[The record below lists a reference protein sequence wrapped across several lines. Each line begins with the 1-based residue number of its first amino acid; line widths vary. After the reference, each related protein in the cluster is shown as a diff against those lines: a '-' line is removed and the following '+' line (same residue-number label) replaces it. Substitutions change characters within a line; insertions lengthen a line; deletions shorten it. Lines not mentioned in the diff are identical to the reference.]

1 MNVND
6 LRAGRKEWVG
16 LAVLALPSLLV
27 SIDLFVLL
35 LAVPQLSGD
44 LGAGST
50 DQLWIIDG
58 YGFLLSGFL
67 ITMGALGDRLGRR
80 RLLLGGAAVF
90 GVASV
95 LAAYADSP
103 AMLIAA
109 RALLGV
115 AGAAMGPTTLALIT
129 GMFRDPKQRATAI
142 GVWLMSLMGGSAIG
156 PVVGGVL
163 LGHFWWGSVFLI
175 AVPAMVLLLAL
186 GPVLLPKDRPGRDP
200 APLDLV
206 SVGLSLAAILPAVY
220 GIKELARHGVSPTPA
235 AALVVGLL
243 FAVVFLRRQRTLA
256 HPLVDL
262 RLFRERTFRTAL
274 GAMFVNTMLP
284 GTVMVLITQFL
295 QLVAGYQPLRA
306 GLTLLP
312 AVAAGL
318 VATQLAPLAAR
329 RIRPAPLIAGGL
341 AISVVGLVLL
351 TAATDATA
359 VITGMALFNI
369 GAGPLVTLGT
379 GIVVGAVPP
388 ERAGSAASLSQTAN
402 EFGFALG
409 VAVFGS
415 VAAAVHRHGAPAGSG
430 DSLATTPPALLAQAR
445 DAFTDGLHLVA
456 AISAAAIAVA
466 AVLCLRALRHLPPV
480 GQGHGQGKEVTEPT
494 NSTPVGHGGA

>member
-1 MNVND
+1 MDVNNS
-6 LRAGRKEWVG
+6 RAGRKEWVG

-35 LAVPQLSGD
+35 LAVPRLSGD

-50 DQLWIIDG
+50 DQLWIIDV

-67 ITMGALGDRLGRR
+67 ITMGAVGDRVGRR
-80 RLLLGGAAVF
+80 RLLFGGAAVF

-95 LAAYADSP
+95 IAAYADSP

-109 RALLGV
+109 RALLGI
-115 AGAAMGPTTLALIT
+115 AGAAMGPTTLALII

-186 GPVLLPKDRPGRDP
+186 GPALLPKDRPERRP
-200 APLDLV
+200 TPLDLA
-206 SVGLSLAAILPAVY
+206 SVALSLAAILPAVY
-220 GIKELARHGVSPTPA
+220 GIKELARHGLEPTPL
-235 AALVVGLL
+235 AALIVGLL
-243 FAVVFLRRQRTLA
+243 FTAAFLRRQRSLRD
-256 HPLVDL
+256 PLVDL
-262 RLFRERTFRTAL
+262 RLFSERTFRTAL
-274 GAMFVNTMLP
+274 GGMFVNTMLP
-284 GTVMVLITQFL
+284 GATMVLITQYL

-306 GLTLLP
+306 GLALLP

-318 VATQLAPLAAR
+318 VATQVAPLAAR

-341 AISVVGLVLL
+341 AISVVGLLLL
-351 TAATDATA
+351 TGATDATA

-379 GIVVGAVPP
+379 GIVVGAVPA
-388 ERAGSAASLSQTAN
+388 EKAGSAASLSQTAN

-409 VAVFGS
+409 VAVLGS
-415 VAAAVHRHGAPAGSG
+415 VAAAVYRRSAPAGAG
-430 DSLATTPPALLAQAR
+430 DSLAAAPPALLDQAR
-445 DAFTDGLHLVA
+445 AAFTDGLHLVA
-456 AISAAAIAVA
+456 AISAVAIAIT

-480 GQGHGQGKEVTEPT
+480 GQVPQEIKEPQLE
-494 NSTPVGHGGA
+494 H

>member
-1 MNVND
+1 MNVNNQ
-6 LRAGRKEWVG
+6 RAGRKEWVG

-35 LAVPQLSGD
+35 LAVPKLSGD

-50 DQLWIIDG
+50 EQLWIIDI

-67 ITMGALGDRLGRR
+67 ITMGAVGDRLGRR
-80 RLLLGGAAVF
+80 RLLFGGAAVF
-90 GVASV
+90 GAASV
-95 LAAYADSP
+95 VAAYASDP
-103 AMLIAA
+103 VMLIAA
-109 RALLGV
+109 RAVLGI
-115 AGAAMGPTTLALIT
+115 AGAAMGPATLALIT

-186 GPVLLPKDRPGRDP
+186 GPALLPKDRPAGTSA

-220 GIKELARHGVSPTPA
+220 GIKEVARHGA
-235 AALVVGLL
+235 APGAVVALVVGLG
-243 FAVVFLRRQRTLA
+243 FAVAFVRRQRALA
-256 HPLVDL
+256 DPLVDL
-262 RLFRERTFRTAL
+262 RPFGAATFRTAL
-274 GAMFVNTMLP
+274 GAMFLNTMLP
-284 GTVMVLITQFL
+284 GATMVLITQYL
-295 QLVAGYQPLRA
+295 QLVSGYEPLGA
-306 GLTLLP
+306 GLALLP
-312 AVAAGL
+312 AVAAGII
-318 VATQLAPLAAR
+318 ATQVAPLAAR

-341 AISVVGLVLL
+341 VVSVAGLLLL
-351 TAATDATA
+351 TGADSAVAA
-359 VITGMALFNI
+359 VTGLALFNV

-388 ERAGSAASLSQTAN
+388 EKAGSAASLAQTAN

-409 VAVFGS
+409 VAVLGS
-415 VAAAVHRHGAPAGSG
+415 VAAAVYRHGVPAGAG
-430 DSLATTPPALLAQAR
+430 DSLATAPPALLDQAR
-445 DAFTDGLHLVA
+445 GAFTDGLHVVA
-456 AISAAAIAVA
+456 AISAVAMAVA
-466 AVLCLRALRHLPPV
+466 AVVCLRVLRHLPPV
-480 GQGHGQGKEVTEPT
+480 GQEQPTAAPEREPA
-494 NSTPVGHGGA
+494 PQMP

>member
-1 MNVND
+1 MDVNNS
-6 LRAGRKEWVG
+6 RAGRKEWVG

-35 LAVPQLSGD
+35 LAVPRLSDD
-44 LGAGST
+44 LGASST
-50 DQLWIIDG
+50 DQLWIIDV

-67 ITMGALGDRLGRR
+67 ITMGAVGDRVGRR
-80 RLLLGGAAVF
+80 RLLFGGAAVF

-95 LAAYADSP
+95 MAAYADSP

-109 RALLGV
+109 RALLGI

-129 GMFRDPKQRATAI
+129 GMFPDPKQRATAI

-186 GPVLLPKDRPGRDP
+186 GPALLPKDRPERRP
-200 APLDLV
+200 APLDV
-206 SVGLSLAAILPAVY
+206 ASVALSLAAILPAVY
-220 GIKELARHGVSPTPA
+220 GIKELARHGLEPTPL

-243 FAVVFLRRQRTLA
+243 FTAAFLRRQRTLRD
-256 HPLVDL
+256 PLVDL

-274 GAMFVNTMLP
+274 GGMFVNTLLP
-284 GTVMVLITQFL
+284 GATMVLITQYL

-306 GLTLLP
+306 GLALLP

-318 VATQLAPLAAR
+318 IATQVAPLAAR

-341 AISVVGLVLL
+341 AVSVVGLLLL
-351 TAATDATA
+351 TGATDATA

-379 GIVVGAVPP
+379 GIVVGAVPA
-388 ERAGSAASLSQTAN
+388 EKAGSAASLSQTAN

-409 VAVFGS
+409 VAVLGS
-415 VAAAVHRHGAPAGSG
+415 VAAAVYRHSAPAGAG
-430 DSLATTPPALLAQAR
+430 DSLTAAPAALLDQAR
-445 DAFTDGLHLVA
+445 AAYTDGLHLVA
-456 AISAAAIAVA
+456 AISAVAVA
-466 AVLCLRALRHLPPV
+466 ITAVLCLRALRHLRPV
-480 GQGHGQGKEVTEPT
+480 GQHQAEEGEGLPTERE
-494 NSTPVGHGGA
+494 PVPGV

>member
-1 MNVND
+1 
-6 LRAGRKEWVG
+6 VG

-35 LAVPQLSGD
+35 LAVPRLSGD
-44 LGAGST
+44 LGASST
-50 DQLWIIDG
+50 DQLWIIDV

-67 ITMGALGDRLGRR
+67 ITMGAVGDRVGRR
-80 RLLLGGAAVF
+80 RLLFGGAAVF

-109 RALLGV
+109 RALLGI

-129 GMFRDPKQRATAI
+129 SMFRDPKQRATAI

-186 GPVLLPKDRPGRDP
+186 GPALLPKDRPERRP
-200 APLDLV
+200 APLDVV
-206 SVGLSLAAILPAVY
+206 SVALSLAAILPAVY
-220 GIKELARHGVSPTPA
+220 GIKELARHGLEPTPL
-235 AALVVGLL
+235 AALIVGLL
-243 FAVVFLRRQRTLA
+243 VGAAFLRRQRMLRD
-256 HPLVDL
+256 PLVDL
-262 RLFRERTFRTAL
+262 RLFSERTFRTAL
-274 GAMFVNTMLP
+274 GGMFVNTMLP
-284 GTVMVLITQFL
+284 GATMVLITQYL

-306 GLTLLP
+306 GLALLP

-318 VATQLAPLAAR
+318 LATQLAPLAAR

-341 AISVVGLVLL
+341 TVSVAGLLLL
-351 TAATDATA
+351 TGATDATA
-359 VITGMALFNI
+359 VIAGMALFNV

-379 GIVVGAVPP
+379 GIVVGAVPA
-388 ERAGSAASLSQTAN
+388 EKAGSAASLSQTAN

-409 VAVFGS
+409 VAVLGS
-415 VAAAVHRHGAPAGSG
+415 VAAAVYRHAAPPGAG
-430 DSLATTPPALLAQAR
+430 DSVAAAPPALLDQAR
-445 DAFTDGLHLVA
+445 AAFTDGLHLVA
-456 AISAAAIAVA
+456 AISAAAIAIT

-480 GQGHGQGKEVTEPT
+480 GQDQAEEGEGRPTEPE
-494 NSTPVGHGGA
+494 PVPRVRG

>member
-1 MNVND
+1 MDVND
-6 LRAGRKEWVG
+6 SRAGRKEWVG

-50 DQLWIIDG
+50 DQLWIIDV

-156 PVVGGVL
+156 PVVGGIL

-175 AVPAMVLLLAL
+175 AVPAMLLLLVL
-186 GPVLLPKDRPGRDP
+186 GPILLPKDRPRRDP
-200 APLDLV
+200 APLDLA
-206 SVGLSLAAILPAVY
+206 SVALSLAAILPAVY
-220 GIKELARHGVSPTPA
+220 GIKELARHGVQPTPA
-235 AALVVGLL
+235 AALIVGLL
-243 FAVVFLRRQRTLA
+243 FAAAFLRRQRTLTD
-256 HPLVDL
+256 PLVDL
-262 RLFRERTFRTAL
+262 RLFGERTFRTAL
-274 GAMFVNTMLP
+274 GAMLVNTMLP

-306 GLTLLP
+306 GLALLP

-318 VATQLAPLAAR
+318 LATQVAPLAAR

-341 AISVVGLVLL
+341 AVSFVGLVLL
-351 TAATDATA
+351 TSASDATT
-359 VITGMALFNI
+359 VITGMALFNV

-415 VAAAVHRHGAPAGSG
+415 VAAAVYRHGAPAGAG
-430 DSLATTPPALLAQAR
+430 DSLAATPPALLDQAR
-445 DAFTDGLHLVA
+445 AAFTDGLHVVA
-456 AISAAAIAVA
+456 AISAVAIAVT
-466 AVLCLRALRHLPPV
+466 AVLCLRALRHLSPV
-480 GQGHGQGKEVTEPT
+480 GQDQAKEEEARLPE
-494 NSTPVGHGGA
+494 HA